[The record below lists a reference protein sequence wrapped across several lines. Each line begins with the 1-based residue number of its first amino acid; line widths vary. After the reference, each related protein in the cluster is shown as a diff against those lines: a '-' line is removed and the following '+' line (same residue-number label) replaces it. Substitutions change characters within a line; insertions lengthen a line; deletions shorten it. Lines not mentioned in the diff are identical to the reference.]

1 MAKIENGVEG
11 KVYSHVDI
19 FPSVASHDVWTT
31 HDTFSVLMHNFF
43 FFFFCFTVNNGQP
56 PSKLNAKGRLLQH
69 SPSEKINR
77 TGKYFV

>member
-1 MAKIENGVEG
+1 MAKFENGVECS
-11 KVYSHVDI
+11 VYRQVDI
-19 FPSVASHDVWTT
+19 FPSVASHDVCTT
-31 HDTFSVLMHNFF
+31 HNTFSVLMHNFF
-43 FFFFCFTVNNGQP
+43 FFFTVNNGQP